1 MVYER
6 GGKVWVDEKN
16 QGWVF
21 LNEDS
26 KGDRLAEDLVEE
38 AGLLGAEFHMATPLQ
53 RAELGGYAKDEDGWF
68 FYLSRD
74 TLEFHGLENEEVYL
88 LCDLNNWQFGKDWLL
103 SEEGSGLF
111 LRLPINFGLLA
122 SPFEFKFST
131 ANGRWIEP
139 HAEFP
144 SVVESRKG
152 EKNYLFDSSLRT
164 GRDALRFRPLCP
176 HSLENLNPFISR
188 RPQGKFG
195 YSALGQGC
203 SFRIYAPRATEVRL
217 HLFEDQERSAFRA
230 FEMQCEE
237 DGSWFV
243 RLNHKAEGLPYQF
256 EVVSVDGSGKAFT
269 REIPDPYAR
278 GMISR
283 TGPGLALSG
292 KKNFTQFKPPAIE
305 DCVIVEAH
313 IRDLL
318 SHADVDL
325 SNEERME
332 FRGLSK
338 WLRSDDCYLRKL
350 GANVVELQPVQEFDA
365 RSKEEYHWGY
375 MPVNFFSPASVYSS
389 NPTNG
394 SCVDEFSQLVDE
406 FHQSGMAVVIDVV
419 YNHAGIPPHLMHLD
433 RELYFMTDEKGE
445 LTNHSGCGNDLFCD
459 SEPVRKLIL
468 DSLIYWVDTFDVD
481 GFRFDLGEL
490 LGIELL
496 EEIENELKK
505 IKPGILLFAEPWS
518 FRGRL
523 PLQMN
528 RTSYALWSD
537 ACREGL
543 LGFVR
548 GERDCG
554 VVQSLLLGCLDSDNL
569 SPCQS
574 VNYLESH
581 DDYSLVDRF
590 RDLYQLGQDCQPP
603 LEVKRLATL
612 ATGLLLIS
620 PGVPMLSAGQDFLR
634 HKQGVRNTYQRGDLN
649 ALDYSFCDAN
659 KLEMEFVHEMIRLR
673 LSDKGLRARTSTK
686 PDWCVGF
693 VHDEQRRSFLFHWQL
708 DKKNEKNFILVNPG
722 QESVSF
728 SFYPQIDE
736 LIGMKPVVSYGEG
749 LNEKGELA
757 PMSFIW
763 FSIE

>member
-21 LNEDS
+21 LNEDW
-26 KGDRLAEDLVEE
+26 KGDRLGEDLVEE
-38 AGLLGAEFHMATPLQ
+38 AGLLGAEFRMATPLE

-88 LCDLNNWQFGKDWLL
+88 LCDLNDWRAGDDWLL
-103 SEEGSGLF
+103 SEDDTGLF
-111 LRLPINFGLLA
+111 LRFPINCGLPA

-131 ANGRWIEP
+131 ASGRWIEP

-144 SVVESRKG
+144 SVMESIKG
-152 EKNYLFDSSLRT
+152 ERNYLFDASLRT

-176 HSLENLNPFISR
+176 QRLERESPYLSK

-195 YSALGQGC
+195 YSALDQGC
-203 SFRIYAPRATEVRL
+203 SFRIYAPRATQVRL
-217 HLFEDQERSAFRA
+217 HLFKDLERSDYRA

-243 RLNHKAEGLPYQF
+243 GLNQNAEGLPYQF

-269 REIPDPYAR
+269 KEIPDPYAR
-278 GMISR
+278 GMIGR

-292 KKNFTQFKPPAIE
+292 KKKTTQFKPPAME

-313 IRDLL
+313 VRDLL
-318 SHADVDL
+318 SHANVDL
-325 SNEERME
+325 TNEERME
-332 FRGLSK
+332 FGGLSK
-338 WLRSDDCYLRKL
+338 WLRSDDCYFRKL

-365 RSKEEYHWGY
+365 RSKAEYHWGY
-375 MPVNFFSPASVYSS
+375 MPVNFFSPASIYSS
-389 NPTNG
+389 NSANG
-394 SCVDEFSQLVDE
+394 SCVDEFSQLVDD

-419 YNHAGIPPHLMHLD
+419 YNHMGIPPHLMHLD
-433 RELYFMTDEKGE
+433 RELYFMTNENRE
-445 LTNHSGCGNDLFCD
+445 LTNHSGCGNDLFCE

-468 DSLIYWVDTFDVD
+468 DSLIYWVENFDVD

-523 PLQMN
+523 PLEMN

-548 GERDCG
+548 GDLDCG
-554 VVQSLLLGCLDSDNL
+554 VVQSLLMGCLDSANL
-569 SPCQS
+569 YPCQS

-590 RDLYQLGQDCQPP
+590 RDLYEFGKDCQPP

-612 ATGLLLIS
+612 ATGLLLIA

-634 HKQGVRNTYQRGDLN
+634 HKKGVRNTYLRGDLN
-649 ALDYSFCDAN
+649 ALDYSLCESN
-659 KLEMEFVHEMIRLR
+659 NPEMEFVHEMIRLR
-673 LSDKGLRARTSTK
+673 LSGKGLRVRKSTK
-686 PDWCVGF
+686 QNWLVGF

-708 DKKNEKNFILVNPG
+708 DKKNEKNLILVNPG
-722 QESVSF
+722 HESVSF
-728 SFYPQIDE
+728 SFYPQIEE
-736 LIGMKPVVSYGEG
+736 LIGMQPIVSYGEG
-749 LNEKGELA
+749 LNEKGDLA